1 MIPVPIFG
9 LLGISAK
16 SLVDTFLT
24 VIAQWLDAGAAA
36 LVTEVAKALD
46 ATTSVT
52 FGSAFL
58 GLYRSMQTIGW
69 ALALPFLIAATIQ
82 AVVRQDAASLVR
94 TVLVR
99 APLAL
104 LGSSVAI
111 WLVEEALAVTD
122 AFSSTLLTSQDRSAQ
137 FTTDLAALLVGPSS
151 PLTGSIG
158 VACALA
164 TAAAAFVL
172 WIELVVRSS
181 AVLCASLFIPLAL
194 AGVIWPVTGHWI
206 RRLAE
211 TLAALILAKVAMCA
225 VLVLGVMSIEHP
237 SGVSGVIE
245 GIAIL
250 LLSALAP
257 YALLRLL
264 PFIEQGAAT
273 HLGGYAGRVARA
285 GHAAANEPDRF
296 LHPLGGGSRRG
307 ETDLTPQRDPI
318 PRMTTEPIDSAVF
331 ERAYAQVRSEIDA
344 FARQREGAG
353 GSGDA

>member
-1 MIPVPIFG
+1 MVTPAPMFG

-24 VIAQWLDAGAAA
+24 AIAQWIDAGAAS
-36 LVTEVAKALD
+36 LVTDVGKALNE
-46 ATTSVT
+46 TTSVS

-58 GLYRSMQTIGW
+58 GLYGSMQTIGW

-82 AVVRQDAASLVR
+82 AIIRQDAASLVR

-111 WLVEEALAVTD
+111 WLVEEALAITD
-122 AFSSTLLTSQDRSAQ
+122 AFSSALLTAQDRSAQ
-137 FTTDLAALLVGPSS
+137 FTTDLVSLLVGPSS
-151 PLTGSIG
+151 PLSGSIG
-158 VACALA
+158 VTCALA
-164 TAAAAFVL
+164 TAVAAFML

-181 AVLCASLFIPLAL
+181 AVLCASLFVPLAL
-194 AGVIWPVTGHWI
+194 AGVIWPVTSHWI

-225 VLVLGVMSIEHP
+225 VLVLGVTSVEHP

-250 LLSALAP
+250 LLSSLAP
-257 YALLRLL
+257 YALLRML
-264 PFIEQGAAT
+264 PFIEQGAAS
-273 HLGGYAGRVARA
+273 HLGGYTGRVARA
-285 GHAAANEPDRF
+285 GHALATNPERF
-296 LHPLGGGSRRG
+296 LHPLGGGG
-307 ETDLTPQRDPI
+307 EADLTPQRDPI
-318 PRMTTEPIDSAVF
+318 PRMTTEPIDPVVF
-331 ERAYAQVRSEIDA
+331 DRAYSEVLSEIDA
-344 FARQREGAG
+344 YARRSGSVD
-353 GSGDA
+353 GSGHS